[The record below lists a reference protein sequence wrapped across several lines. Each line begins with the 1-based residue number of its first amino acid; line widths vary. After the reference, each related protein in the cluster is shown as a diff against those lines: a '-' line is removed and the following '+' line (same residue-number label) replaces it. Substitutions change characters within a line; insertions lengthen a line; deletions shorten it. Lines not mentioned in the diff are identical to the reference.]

1 MQDLKK
7 LSQEEFACEADAI
20 KALSKLS
27 KQFKYHQINVSIV
40 TQIKSKTKDSP
51 QEISYQ
57 ISATVSEDESKINTE
72 LLSAGRFIIA
82 TNVLDS
88 QELSNDSMLSEYKA
102 QQSCERGFGFLK
114 DPLFFADSIFLKSP
128 ERIESLGM
136 IMGLC
141 LLVYTLAQRH
151 IRNALLES
159 KSTIKNQL
167 GKATNRPTLRWI
179 FQCFQHW

>member
-1 MQDLKK
+1 TENYAGIEQRWLVVQSQERRESDLSKLTQKITKAESKAVLDLKK

-27 KQFKYHQINVSIV
+27 KQFKYHQINESKV
-40 TQIKSKTKDSP
+40 TQVKSKTKDFP

-88 QELSNDSMLSEYKA
+88 KELSN
-102 QQSCERGFGFLK
+102 
-114 DPLFFADSIFLKSP
+114 
-128 ERIESLGM
+128 
-136 IMGLC
+136 
-141 LLVYTLAQRH
+141 
-151 IRNALLES
+151 
-159 KSTIKNQL
+159 
-167 GKATNRPTLRWI
+167 
-179 FQCFQHW
+179 